1 MAEALITLVERRNP
15 KSVDDYD
22 RALRE
27 VVQEFMLL
35 GLWRAKFFEKAAFY
49 GGTALRILYGLDR
62 FSEDLDFSLLKPD
75 PAFRFDAYFESIRR
89 ELAALGLEVEL
100 ERRDKDTGI
109 ESAFAKLN
117 TRRTFVTIGLPDRL
131 AASIPSNRLV
141 KIKFEADIDPP
152 GGFSTE
158 TKLALEPAPFG
169 IVAYSGRSLFAGKYH
184 ALLAR
189 AWQRRVKGRDWFDL
203 VFFVRR
209 DIPVDAAYL
218 RSRLSAAGDPG
229 AASLGAEDMRALLME
244 RIETLDAEAAAADVV
259 SFLADPRSIEVWS
272 RDFFRSIARRIRF
285 E

>member
-1 MAEALITLVERRNP
+1 LAEALITLVERRHP
-15 KSVDDYD
+15 KSVDEYD

-49 GGTALRILYGLDR
+49 GDTALRILYGLDR

-75 PAFRFDAYFESIRR
+75 VDFRFDAYFEAIRR
-89 ELAALGLEVEL
+89 ELGALGLEVEL

-117 TRRTFVTIGLPDRL
+117 TRRTLVTVGLPERL

-141 KIKFEADIDPP
+141 KIKFEAVIDPP
-152 GGFSTE
+152 GGFCTE
-158 TKLALEPAPFG
+158 TRLALEPAPFG
-169 IVAYSGRSLFAGKYH
+169 IVAYKDASLFAGTYH

-189 AWQRRVKGRDWFDL
+189 AWQNRVKGRDWFDL

-209 DIPVDAAYL
+209 DIPVDLAYL
-218 RSRLSAAGDPG
+218 RSRLSATGRPG
-229 AASLGAEDMRALLME
+229 AESLGAEEARTLLLD
-244 RIETLDAEAAAADVV
+244 RIETLDIEAASADVR
-259 SFLADPRSIEVWS
+259 SFLADPASIEIWS
-272 RDFFRSIARRIRF
+272 GDFFRSVAERVRF
-285 E
+285 A